1 MNDEN
6 NNETKA
12 PIYLAM
18 IYFIAFTIP
27 GLAQCL

>member
-1 MNDEN
+1 MKSN
-6 NNETKA
+6 NKNETNA

-27 GLAQCL
+27 GLVQCF

>member
-1 MNDEN
+1 MNNKN
-6 NNETKA
+6 NKETNA